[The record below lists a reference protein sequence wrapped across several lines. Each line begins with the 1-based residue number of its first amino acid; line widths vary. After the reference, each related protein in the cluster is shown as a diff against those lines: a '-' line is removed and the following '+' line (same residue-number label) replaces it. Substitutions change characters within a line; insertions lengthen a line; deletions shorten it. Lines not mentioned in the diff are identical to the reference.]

1 MAYNNYF
8 PTGYQYFAPQYGYQP
23 QNSLNNEGF
32 QNVQPNIQTQ
42 QNTAVNGL
50 IWVSGESS
58 AKAYP
63 VAPNQTVVLWD
74 SENQSVYLKSA
85 DATGMPRYY
94 RDSYERNGDTSY
106 ARNGRSYRRRDS
118 MGRYSREDGYS
129 GAMEDMADQLRSL
142 MKDAPDE
149 SLKKDI
155 RRVLEKVESM

>member
-1 MAYNNYF
+1 MKMKELYELKECLKKELME
-8 PTGYQYFAPQYGYQP
+8 YGGQDITSG
-23 QNSLNNEGF
+23 SLST
-32 QNVQPNIQTQ
+32 IDKLSH
-42 QNTAVNGL
+42 A
-50 IWVSGESS
+50 
-58 AKAYP
+58 
-63 VAPNQTVVLWD
+63 
-74 SENQSVYLKSA
+74 LKSIETIIAMEEA
-85 DATGMPRYY
+85 DDEYSGTYRMPRYY